1 MTDLLQVDN
10 LSLAFGRENPIPI
23 LEDVSFQVAP
33 GEALAIVGES
43 GSGKSMTAMSLI
55 RLLPAGAVVSADA
68 VRLGDTD
75 LLHSSEKQMDA
86 VRGRKIGVLFQQPK
100 RMLDPTSTVGTHLAE
115 PLRRALGLSRSAAHE
130 ASVALLRDVGIPEP
144 ERRLRS
150 YAHQLSGGMAQRVMI
165 AIALA
170 GRPSLLIADE
180 PTTAL
185 DVTVEAQI
193 LKLIA
198 AKRAE
203 LGMSLLFISHDLK
216 VVADVADRIAV
227 MYAGRIVEEGPAEEI
242 VNRPKHPYTHAL
254 IECSLL
260 RPRRSGELYAIP
272 GSALLARRFT
282 QGCRFRDRCTVTS
295 ELHIEDQ
302 CAAAEPALTTIAGAH
317 LDHLS
322 RCWATA
328 EGYLLQVAPITEK
341 ESA

>member
-1 MTDLLQVDN
+1 M
-10 LSLAFGRENPIPI
+10 
-23 LEDVSFQVAP
+23 
-33 GEALAIVGES
+33 
-43 GSGKSMTAMSLI
+43 
-55 RLLPAGAVVSADA
+55 
-68 VRLGDTD
+68 
-75 LLHSSEKQMDA
+75 
-86 VRGRKIGVLFQQPK
+86 
-100 RMLDPTSTVGTHLAE
+100 
-115 PLRRALGLSRSAAHE
+115 
-130 ASVALLRDVGIPEP
+130 
-144 ERRLRS
+144 RS

-227 MYAGRIVEEGPAEEI
+227 MYAGRIVEEGTAEEI

-260 RPRRSGELYAIP
+260 RPRPSGDLYTIP
-272 GSALLARRFT
+272 GSALLARQFT
-282 QGCRFRDRCTVTS
+282 QGCRFRDRCTMTH
-295 ELHIEDQ
+295 ELHIEDH
-302 CAAAEPALTTIAGAH
+302 CASAEPALTTTAGARA
-317 LDHLS
+317 DHLS
-322 RCWATA
+322 RCWATVD
-328 EGYLLQVAPITEK
+328 G
-341 ESA
+341 SALTATPMADREPA